1 MPLELAQRVIWTTSV
16 FAAVVA
22 IGTLLQRRLARS
34 YPFFLTFLVAQVVA
48 SDLLLQV
55 KYESTAYT
63 EAWRWYACVMV
74 ALRIGVAGEV
84 FGHIAGHFVGIGR
97 FRIWVGAIAL
107 ALGGFFVWAGFTPL
121 APPVNYPQTVAF
133 VIERWETLTLAG
145 ALALSWLFLTRVF
158 DSTTPIRSNTSAHWK
173 LIAAYFVIDGVWIA
187 AAIVES
193 RMSVWYA
200 ENIVALAGET
210 VCLTAW
216 IALLTRE
223 GQKKPEVPALTEQ
236 EVALV
241 MASGEQ
247 SFDYVRSLPG
257 RVKDRARG

>member
-1 MPLELAQRVIWTTSV
+1 MSPELAQRVIWTTSV

-22 IGTLLQRRLARS
+22 IGTHLQRGLARS

-84 FGHIAGHFVGIGR
+84 FEHITGHFVGIGR

-107 ALGGFFVWAGFTPL
+107 TLGGFFVWAGFTPL
-121 APPVNYPQTVAF
+121 APPVNYPQTIAF

-210 VCLTAW
+210 VCLAAW

-223 GQKKPEVPALTEQ
+223 GQKKPEVPTLSPEDLQAVFRGE
-236 EVALV
+236 
-241 MASGEQ
+241 EQ
-247 SFDYVRSLPG
+247 SFELVTKLSG
-257 RVKDRARG
+257 QVEDR